1 MIMCNPQM
9 QSFDVLT
16 LLEMNE
22 ILELEHLKGHSTGR
36 RPSVSRRVSL
46 LTIGEQSAVLA
57 LVLVVVV
64 VVVVVQ
70 VQSAI

>member
-46 LTIGEQSAVLA
+46 LTLGEQSAVL
-57 LVLVVVV
+57 V

>member
-46 LTIGEQSAVLA
+46 LTLGEQSA
-57 LVLVVVV
+57 VLVVVV